1 MRPFAHFG
9 VTCEFERLA
18 ARDERVRRNRARKR
32 SAVATRAPHRARAG
46 VCVLLLCCL
55 AACGREADRDLWHR
69 EFSAS
74 RPLKSGEVAGYWQ
87 GDIAM
92 GKVRAKI
99 ESGKF
104 TLAIRCDNDG
114 KLVAQGSAPVS
125 VQQGAPSIITL
136 QSDLQ
141 SDSGDEVCGFRFYK
155 GNQFAYALLP
165 DGALK
170 MNFAGSSVSELKKLA
185 DLENAR

>member
-1 MRPFAHFG
+1 MSVLSGSDRTAK
-9 VTCEFERLA
+9 R
-18 ARDERVRRNRARKR
+18 RVVSTKR
-32 SAVATRAPHRARAG
+32 SRVG
-46 VCVLLLCCL
+46 VYVLLACGI
-55 AACGREADRDLWHR
+55 AACTKEADQNLWHR
-69 EFSAS
+69 EFPTSQPA
-74 RPLKSGEVAGYWQ
+74 KSGAVDGYWQ

-99 ESGKF
+99 ESGRF

-114 KLVAQGSAPVS
+114 KLVAQGSAPIS
-125 VQQGAPSIITL
+125 VQQGVPAIMTL
-136 QSDLQ
+136 QTDLQ

-165 DGALK
+165 DGDLK